1 MDRLRIAMLA
11 PISWR
16 VPPRHYGPWEWV
28 TSLLT
33 EGLISHG
40 VDVTL
45 FATGD
50 SKTAAKLHAICPHP
64 YSEDPEIDAKVC
76 ECLHISE
83 VFEHA
88 EEFDII
94 HNQFDFLPLTY
105 SRLVRTPLLTTIH
118 GFSSSKILPVYR
130 KYNQHAYYVAISD
143 ADRDPELDYIATI
156 HHGIPIEEYP
166 FCDNPDN
173 YILFLGRIHPDKGTH
188 EAIQVAQRA
197 GVPLVIAGIVQD
209 KEYFEEMV
217 SPYIDGDRIRYVGP
231 VGMPEKG
238 ELLGHA
244 RALLHMI
251 NFDEPF
257 GLSVIESMACGT
269 PVIAIDRGSMPEII
283 RDGETGFLARSFEDA
298 VESVS
303 RLGMIDRKRCRSWV
317 EERFTQARMV
327 EEYLRVYKMILKEEG
342 RDGQSR

>member
-1 MDRLRIAMLA
+1 MAGLRIAMLA

-33 EGLISHG
+33 EGLVARG

-50 SKTAAKLHAICPHP
+50 SLTTAKLHSVCPHP

-105 SRLVRTPLLTTIH
+105 SRLVRTPVVTTIH
-118 GFSSSKILPVYR
+118 GFSSSKIIPVYR
-130 KYNQHAYYVAISD
+130 KYNHHAYYVSISD
-143 ADRDPELDYIATI
+143 ADRSPDLEYIATV
-156 HHGIPIEEYP
+156 HHGIPIEDYP
-166 FCDNPDN
+166 FCDDPDD
-173 YILFLGRIHPDKGTH
+173 YLLFLGRIHPDKGTH
-188 EAIQVAQRA
+188 EAIEVAQRA
-197 GVPLVIAGIVQD
+197 GARLIIAGIVQD
-209 KEYFEEMV
+209 EEYFKEMV
-217 SPYIDGDRIRYVGP
+217 APYVDDDQITYIGP
-231 VGMPEKG
+231 VAMPEKG
-238 ELLGHA
+238 ELLSHA
-244 RALLHMI
+244 RALLHLI

-257 GLSVIESMACGT
+257 GLSVVEAMASGT
-269 PVIAIDRGSMPEII
+269 PVIAIDRGSMRELIC
-283 RDGETGFLARSFEDA
+283 DKHTGFLVDSEEEALKSIYKITT
-298 VESVS
+298 
-303 RLGMIDRKRCRSWV
+303 IDRRECRSWV
-317 EERFTQARMV
+317 EENFTQERMV
-327 EEYLRVYKMILKEEG
+327 EDYLRVYEMILKQGEQ
-342 RDGQSR
+342 R

>member
-1 MDRLRIAMLA
+1 MPRLRIAMLA

-64 YSEDPEIDAKVC
+64 YSENPEIDAKVC

-118 GFSSSKILPVYR
+118 GFSSPKILAVYK
-130 KYNQHAYYVAISD
+130 KYNNHSYYVSISD
-143 ADRDPELDYIATI
+143 ADRDPNLDYIATI
-156 HHGIPIEEYP
+156 HHGIPIEDYP
-166 FCDNPDN
+166 FCDDPDD
-173 YILFLGRIHPDKGTH
+173 YLLFLGRIHPDKGTH
-188 EAIQVAQRA
+188 EAINVAQRA

-209 KEYFEEMV
+209 EEYFEGMV
-217 SPYIDGDRIRYVGP
+217 SPYIDGDRVRYVGP
-231 VGMPEKG
+231 VAMPEKA
-238 ELLGHA
+238 ELFGHA

-257 GLSVIESMACGT
+257 GLSVVEAMACGT
-269 PVIAIDRGSMPEII
+269 PVIAIDRGSMRELIQ
-283 RDGETGFLARSFEDA
+283 DGKTGFLVANTDEA
-298 VESVS
+298 VDRVS
-303 RLGMIDRKRCRSWV
+303 KIDRIDRRKCRTWV
-317 EERFTQARMV
+317 ENHFTQAQMV
-327 EEYLRVYKMILKEEG
+327 EKYLQVYKMILEEE
-342 RDGQSR
+342 

>member
-1 MDRLRIAMLA
+1 MARLRIAMLA

-16 VPPRHYGPWEWV
+16 VPPHHYGPWEWV

-33 EGLISHG
+33 EGLVARG

-45 FATGD
+45 FASGD
-50 SKTAAKLHAICPHP
+50 SLTTAKLRAVCPHS

-105 SRLVRTPLLTTIH
+105 SGLVQTPLLTTIH
-118 GFSSSKILPVYR
+118 GFSSPKILPVYK
-130 KYNQHAYYVAISD
+130 KYNRHAYYVAISD
-143 ADRDPELDYIATI
+143 ADRSPDLDYIATI
-156 HHGIPIEEYP
+156 YHGIPIEDYP
-166 FCDNPDN
+166 FRDDPDD
-173 YILFLGRIHPDKGTH
+173 YLLFLGRIHPDKGAY

-209 KEYFEEMV
+209 EEYFQRQIA
-217 SPYIDGDRIRYVGP
+217 PYVDGVQIRYVGP

-257 GLSVIESMACGT
+257 GLSVVEAMAAGT
-269 PVIAIDRGSMPEII
+269 PVIAIDRGSMPELI
-283 RDGETGFLARSFEDA
+283 RDGETGFLVATKEDA
-298 VESVS
+298 VESV
-303 RLGMIDRKRCRSWV
+303 RGIDGIDRRKCRTWV
-317 EERFTQARMV
+317 EKRFTQARMV
-327 EEYLRVYKMILKEEG
+327 EEYLKVYKMILEEEG
-342 RDGQSR
+342 KHG

>member
-1 MDRLRIAMLA
+1 VAKLRIAMLA

-33 EGLISHG
+33 EGLVARG

-50 SKTAAKLHAICPHP
+50 SETAAKLRAVCPHP
-64 YSEDPEIDAKVC
+64 YSEDPKLDPKVW

-88 EEFDII
+88 DEFDLI
-94 HNQFDFLPLTY
+94 HNHFDFLPLSY

-118 GFSSSKILPVYR
+118 GFSSPKILPVYR
-130 KYNQHAYYVAISD
+130 KYNHHAHYVAISN
-143 ADRDPELDYIATI
+143 ADRNPDLDYIATI
-156 HHGIPIEEYP
+156 YHGIPIADYP
-166 FCDNPDN
+166 FCDDPDD
-173 YILFLGRIHPDKGTH
+173 YLLFLGRIHPDKGTH
-188 EAIQVAQRA
+188 EAIKVAQHA
-197 GVPLVIAGIVQD
+197 GMPLVIAGIVQD
-209 KEYFEEMV
+209 KKYFQEQV
-217 SPYIDGDRIRYVGP
+217 APYVNGVQIRYIGP

-238 ELLGHA
+238 RLLGHA

-257 GLSVIESMACGT
+257 GLSVVEAMAAGT
-269 PVIAIDRGSMPEII
+269 PVIAIDRGSMSELI
-283 RDGETGFLARSFEDA
+283 RDGETGFLVANSEDA
-298 VESVS
+298 VESM
-303 RLGMIDRKRCRSWV
+303 RGIDGIDRRKCRTWV
-317 EERFTQARMV
+317 EKHFTQARMV
-327 EEYLRVYKMILKEEG
+327 EDYLKVYKMIMKEEG
-342 RDGQSR
+342 KHG